1 MRILYFIDSL
11 KVGGAEVLLRNLATG
26 VLAAGH
32 EIHIGYCT
40 PGPLENDFQRMGI
53 NLYRLPHRWR
63 VDPRLLLRMYQ
74 LVRRL
79 RPDVVHTHL
88 FKSDLHGRLAGRMG
102 NAGRV
107 ISTLHSTDPWA
118 AKFPLGRIYGAT
130 ARFADILIAVSDEV
144 KAYHIRMTGVP
155 PEKIISIANGI
166 DIQRFA
172 ARPKVG
178 SHFRA
183 QYNIPRDALLLGAV
197 GRLVPDKG
205 HSDFLRAAALIA
217 ESHPRVWFMLVGD
230 GPLRASLERQTEAA
244 GIRPRV
250 VFTGL
255 IEEIPAAMQAL
266 DILVFSSLREG
277 LPLTLLEGM
286 AASKPVV
293 ATQVG
298 GIGGVL
304 KNGVSGR
311 LVPAGDA
318 SALAHACLRLIE
330 APVQIAQMGKA
341 AQQCVEVE
349 YTLERMVAQTLQLY
363 TKTL

>member
-1 MRILYFIDSL
+1 
-11 KVGGAEVLLRNLATG
+11 
-26 VLAAGH
+26 
-32 EIHIGYCT
+32 
-40 PGPLENDFQRMGI
+40 
-53 NLYRLPHRWR
+53 
-63 VDPRLLLRMYQ
+63 
-74 LVRRL
+74 
-79 RPDVVHTHL
+79 
-88 FKSDLHGRLAGRMG
+88 
-102 NAGRV
+102 
-107 ISTLHSTDPWA
+107 
-118 AKFPLGRIYGAT
+118 
-130 ARFADILIAVSDEV
+130 
-144 KAYHIRMTGVP
+144 MTGVP

-255 IEEIPAAMQAL
+255 IEEIPAALQAL

-304 KNGVSGR
+304 KNGVSGW

>member
-11 KVGGAEVLLRNLATG
+11 KVGGAEILLRNLAAG
-26 VLAAGH
+26 ILAAGH
-32 EIHIGYCT
+32 EIHVGYCT
-40 PGPLENDFQRMGI
+40 PGPLENDFRHMGI
-53 NLYRLPHRWR
+53 PLYRLPRLGR
-63 VDPRLLLRMYQ
+63 IDPFLLLRMYQ

-88 FKSDLHGRLAGRMG
+88 FKSDFHGRLAGRMG
-102 NAGRV
+102 GAGRV
-107 ISTLHSTDPWA
+107 ISTLHSADPWA

-144 KAYHIRMTGVP
+144 KAYHVAKTGVL
-155 PEKIISIANGI
+155 PEKITSIANGI
-166 DIQRFA
+166 DMQRFA
-172 ARPKVG
+172 ARPEVG

-183 QYNIPRDALLLGAV
+183 QFNIPRDVLLLGAV

-205 HSDFLRAAALIA
+205 HRDFIEAAALIA
-217 ESHPRVWFMLVGD
+217 ASHPQVWFMLVGD
-230 GPLRASLERQTEAA
+230 GPLRASLERQAEAA
-244 GIRPRV
+244 GINPKV

-255 IEEIPAAMQAL
+255 LEEIPAAMQAL

-286 AASKPVV
+286 AASRPVV
-293 ATQVG
+293 ATDVG

-304 KNGVSGR
+304 KNGVSGW

-330 APVQIAQMGKA
+330 TPAQIAQMGKA
-341 AQQCVEVE
+341 ARQRVEAE

-363 TKTL
+363 IKAI